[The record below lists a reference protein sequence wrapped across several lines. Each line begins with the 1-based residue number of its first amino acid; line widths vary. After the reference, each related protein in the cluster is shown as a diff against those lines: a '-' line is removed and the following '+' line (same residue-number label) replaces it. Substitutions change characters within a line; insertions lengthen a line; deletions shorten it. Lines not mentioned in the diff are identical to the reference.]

1 MMNENMLLELIG
13 KVKRGEEDSMG
24 QLLELYKPL
33 IDAKVAEHSQVLE
46 EDDIR
51 QICAIGL
58 FDAAQSYDAKKAR
71 DKVTFGLY
79 AKICVRNRLISELR
93 KVRPAS
99 DPMEERHLGTDGTL
113 EADFIRREEISSLIE
128 SVYSRLTEYEKLVL
142 QLYLA
147 GKSYAE
153 VSRIL
158 DRPLKS
164 VDNAMSRVRA
174 KFRELL

>member
-1 MMNENMLLELIG
+1 MMNEQMLLELI
-13 KVKRGEEDSMG
+13 KNVKAGEEDSMKR
-24 QLLELYKPL
+24 LLELYKPL
-33 IDAKVAEHSQVLE
+33 VDAKVAEHSQTLE

-51 QICAIGL
+51 QLCAIGL
-58 FDAAQSYDAKKAR
+58 FDAAQSYDPERAKDR
-71 DKVTFGLY
+71 VTFGLY
-79 AKICVRNRLISELR
+79 AKICVRNRLASELR

-99 DPMEERHLGTDGTL
+99 DPMEDSLFASDGTL
-113 EADFIRREEISSLIE
+113 ESDFIRKEEISSLIE

-158 DRPLKS
+158 ERPLKS
-164 VDNAMSRVRA
+164 VDNAMSRVRS